1 MILARGLEKSRPLI
15 FFFEVIFVGK
25 GKKFKKIK
33 VSFVDSI
40 MKFQDLHPEKTD
52 FVNMWVLLPH
62 SDAIEIRYFDGSIE
76 VWDPETDFLVTVKD
90 PVE

>member
-1 MILARGLEKSRPLI
+1 MS
-15 FFFEVIFVGK
+15 K

-33 VSFVDSI
+33 VSFVESI

-90 PVE
+90 AVE

>member
-1 MILARGLEKSRPLI
+1 MILVRGLEKSRPLI
-15 FFFEVIFVGK
+15 FLFEVIFVSK
-25 GKKFKKIK
+25 SKKFKKIK

-40 MKFQDLHPEKTD
+40 MKFQDLHPEKTE
-52 FVNMWVLLPH
+52 FVNMWVLLPR

-90 PVE
+90 AVE